1 MRQISEFFIFVLR
14 QPINLNCKLAAREP
28 CYKLCQ
34 NFHFAKLSYP
44 LPHPIRFPRFCCFGK
59 LSCSGLLN
67 YLTSAWPA
75 EHEPKKYAQSQK
87 MPSSR
92 VANRQVWPYRN
103 GVEFGWA
110 GVLNSTGV
118 ACHKTFYF
126 QHKPRQS
133 ALFRSGSLWVSLK
146 WIFEFSLP
154 FELGVSTRHNGRA
167 TPETHLNTRSLRLA
181 HENAAAEA
189 NENSAFIKTFKIQ

>member
-1 MRQISEFFIFVLR
+1 MPFNLRKKKQFLNLQKIYKCSLITKFVVWNRLIIINAVRQISEFFIFVLR

-75 EHEPKKYAQSQK
+75 EHGPKKYAQSQK

-133 ALFRSGSLWVSLK
+133 ALFRSGSL
-146 WIFEFSLP
+146 
-154 FELGVSTRHNGRA
+154 
-167 TPETHLNTRSLRLA
+167 
-181 HENAAAEA
+181 
-189 NENSAFIKTFKIQ
+189 